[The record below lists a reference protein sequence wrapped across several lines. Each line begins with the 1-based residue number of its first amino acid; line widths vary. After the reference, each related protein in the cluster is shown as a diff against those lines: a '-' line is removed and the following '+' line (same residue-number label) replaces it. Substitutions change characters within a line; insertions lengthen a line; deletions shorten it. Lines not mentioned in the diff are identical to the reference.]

1 MLARRSLRTKLI
13 AAVLVALLPLLALA
27 AWQAVDRARQADVR
41 AQHDREA
48 VARLA
53 AARYRELIEGSRRLI
68 EAACADDAVRDAA
81 LPDAPPATVKR
92 CEAYL
97 ARVLEDYTGQYSSA
111 IVTDSEGVARC
122 SSMPVAVGVGF
133 GDREV
138 FRAVRETR
146 SFTLGQPIAS
156 RVTPNPIVPAAVPIL
171 HDGQFRGICTLGIL
185 LKALGEQLARSS
197 GTATALDG
205 NVALV
210 DRSGIS
216 IAGRAEAT
224 RALPVPARLAAAIV
238 GGQNAFRDYGQDG
251 SLYDF
256 QILPLSE
263 NGLFVVAA
271 AAVGDDLRPVLY
283 AWSGFAMLLL
293 ALVLVMAIVWL
304 GAERW
309 CLAPLRYIREFAGR
323 VARGEDIELA
333 APGPWGPEL
342 GSVAEGVKA
351 MADAIATREAE
362 LRAGL
367 EQRDHMLREIHHRV
381 KNNLQMISSLLNLQ
395 AGEIRSPRIR
405 RFFGDAQ
412 NRVLTL
418 SILHRHLYERS
429 SWALVD
435 FQQFI
440 SDLVRQI
447 SVSGRRPDLPQPR
460 YHIRAPIMAVGPD
473 IAIPIGLIVTE
484 AVSSALSRSFDGV
497 PSPEIRIEAS
507 DKAGMVELI
516 VEDNGTGSG
525 GTIGPHV
532 RSGFGLTLIRGLAM
546 QLGGEAHITARE
558 GGGTRVIVTFPMPEE
573 PQADV

>member
-13 AAVLVALLPLLALA
+13 AAVLVALLPLLVIA
-27 AWQAVDRARQADVR
+27 AWQARERQHQTDARALQ
-41 AQHDREA
+41 DREA
-48 VARLA
+48 VTRLA
-53 AARYRELIEGSRRLI
+53 AARYRELIEASRRLLV
-68 EAACADDAVRDAA
+68 AACAEEAVRAAA
-81 LPDAPPATVKR
+81 LPDTPPATVNR

-97 ARVLEDYTGQYSSA
+97 ARVLDGFPGQYSSA
-111 IVTDSEGVARC
+111 IVTDAEGVARC
-122 SSMPVAVGVGF
+122 SSLPVAVGIGF

-138 FRAVRETR
+138 FRTVRETR
-146 SFTLGQPIAS
+146 DFTLGQPVAS
-156 RVTPNPIVPAAVPIL
+156 RVTPNPVIPAGVPIL
-171 HDGQFRGICTLGIL
+171 LDGQFRGICSLGIL
-185 LKALGEQLARSS
+185 LKAVGEQLARP
-197 GTATALDG
+197 ATGDRAVDG

-210 DRSGIS
+210 DRSGAS
-216 IAGRAEAT
+216 IAGQAEAT
-224 RALPVPARLAAAIV
+224 RALPVAARLAAAII

-256 QILPLSE
+256 QIVPLPG

-271 AAVGDDLRPVLY
+271 AAVGDDLRPTLY
-283 AWSGFAMLLL
+283 AWSGFAVLLL
-293 ALVLVMAIVWL
+293 ATGLVIGIVWF

-309 CLAPLRYIREFAGR
+309 CLAPLRYIQEFAAR
-323 VARGEDIELA
+323 VARGEDMELA
-333 APGPWGPEL
+333 PPRPWGPEL
-342 GSVAEGVKA
+342 ASVAEGVKA
-351 MADAIATREAE
+351 MAEAISTREAE

-447 SVSGRRPDLPQPR
+447 SVAGRRSELSLPRFQ
-460 YHIRAPIMAVGPD
+460 IRAPIMAVGPD

-484 AVSSALSRSFDGV
+484 AVSSALSRSFEGV
-497 PSPEIRIEAS
+497 PGPEIRIEAS

-516 VEDNGTGSG
+516 IEDNGTGSG
-525 GTIGPHV
+525 GTIGLNV
-532 RSGFGLTLIRGLAM
+532 QSGFGLTLIRGLAM
-546 QLGGEAHITARE
+546 QLGGEAHISVRE
-558 GGGTRVIVTFPMPEE
+558 GGGTRVAVTFAMPEE
-573 PQADV
+573 PQADA